1 MQELGL
7 LEAKGSVVS
16 QAENRNRF
24 LNFSGSSEYPGE
36 SDFAETFSSSPGG
49 TNPGGTLL
57 CTRQNKKLIFIL

>member
-24 LNFSGSSEYPGE
+24 LNFTGPSEHPGE

-49 TNPGGTLL
+49 THSTLY
-57 CTRQNKKLIFIL
+57 TIK

>member
-24 LNFSGSSEYPGE
+24 LNYISGSSEHPGE
-36 SDFAETFSSSPGG
+36 SDFAETFSSSPGA
-49 TNPGGTLL
+49 LYSVHD
-57 CTRQNKKLIFIL
+57 KIKS